1 MKIILL
7 RHGETIW
14 NKERRLQG
22 CQDIPL
28 SDEGREL
35 IRKAGQQLAQNFPHI
50 DQILTSPLT
59 RATESARIIARELHF
74 SPEAILTEPLFTER
88 NFGVGEGL
96 TYEEA
101 LAKYPDSNYPGM
113 ETLDD
118 LYRRAEAAI
127 HQCVK
132 EYSDR
137 TVLVV
142 AHGAIIKA
150 TLVALTNGRIA
161 YFDENVWISN
171 GSYCLLEYEQKE
183 WKIFTNPHS
192 RSPLAS
198 QSPP

>member
-1 MKIILL
+1 MKIILI

-28 SDEGREL
+28 SDEGREQ
-35 IRKAGQQLAQNFPHI
+35 IRQTGQQLAQTFPHI
-50 DQILTSPLT
+50 DQILTSPLM
-59 RATESARIIARELHF
+59 RAKESAWIIAKELHS
-74 SPEAILTEPLFTER
+74 SPEAILTAPLFTER

-113 ETLDD
+113 ESLED
-118 LYRRAEAAI
+118 LCRRAETAI
-127 HQCVK
+127 QQCVN
-132 EYSDR
+132 EYPDR

-150 TLVALTNGRIA
+150 VLVALTNSRIT
-161 YFDENVWISN
+161 YFDEKVWINN
-171 GSYCLLEYEQKE
+171 GSYCLLEYTEKQ
-183 WKIFTNPHS
+183 WKIYTEECK
-192 RSPLAS
+192 
-198 QSPP
+198 QIGC